1 MGPRKHRPRAYSFS
15 AAPARSGEQ
24 AFWMYG
30 RHPVLAALRN
40 PVRRVHRLWPTPE
53 TATEMAAATATAPVP
68 RPTMEIVDR
77 RVISSFVPVGRR
89 APGLRKPYS
98 SAAWIRPRISH
109 NTGAA
114 ETAGAIFIALDHVT
128 DPRNVG
134 AVLRSAHAFAVSA
147 VVLQDRHAPEESGP
161 LAKAASG
168 ALEALPLIRVT
179 NLARTLR
186 AFQEAE
192 FHCIGF
198 AGDSSLVLAQ
208 VPLQGHLALVLG
220 AEGTGLRRL
229 VRETCDVI
237 VRIPIAPGVDSLN
250 LAAAAAIALYECRRE
265 GSIASSSRG
274 GPA

>member
-1 MGPRKHRPRAYSFS
+1 
-15 AAPARSGEQ
+15 
-24 AFWMYG
+24 MYG

-40 PVRRVHRLWPTPE
+40 PVRRVRRLLATPE
-53 TATEMAAATATAPVP
+53 TATEMAAAAATAPVP
-68 RPTMEIVDR
+68 RPTVEIVDR
-77 RVISSFVPVGRR
+77 RVISSLVPSDAVHQGF
-89 APGLRKPYS
+89 ASLTHPLPGYDLGL
-98 SAAWIRPRISH
+98 AITQAQ
-109 NTGAA
+109 

-134 AVLRSAHAFAVSA
+134 AVLRSAHAFEVSA

-168 ALEALPLIRVT
+168 ALEAVPLIRVT
-179 NLARTLR
+179 NLTRTLR
-186 AFQEAE
+186 ALQQAE
-192 FHCIGF
+192 FRCIGF